1 MRSRPS
7 PGLLPGLTGAQ
18 SSKVQGQVGR
28 GILPG
33 LSEQAFLLLIRV
45 KSRDC
50 PADHEL
56 WGTYPWG
63 KGVYLIPEARG
74 EVVVHQLLV
83 EDGGQAARDGGH
95 KPNPVRRAAPSHPLL
110 VLQVL
115 HERLTGGMMVHN
127 GHLGKLRRRGRCQE
141 VSEAPGPCSH
151 SLALSKEGSS
161 DEGSALPPHALR
173 PPERPLIPEHS
184 PLPPLLTRT
193 PSPSLPGNC
202 VIPPRSP
209 PRLPC
214 PSRGT
219 WWSLCPAPC
228 AQPPPERHHFLLAQ

>member
-1 MRSRPS
+1 MEGGLKGNEERTLTREDC
-7 PGLLPGLTGAQ
+7 LLPGLTGAQ
-18 SSKVQGQVGR
+18 SSKVRGQVGR

-127 GHLGKLRRRGRCQE
+127 GHLGKLRRRGRCRE

-161 DEGSALPPHALR
+161 DEGSAPPTCVASSREAPHPRAFT
-173 PPERPLIPEHS
+173 PCPHS
-184 PLPPLLTRT
+184 SPAPLPHLYLVT
-193 PSPSLPGNC
+193 
-202 VIPPRSP
+202 V
-209 PRLPC
+209 
-214 PSRGT
+214 
-219 WWSLCPAPC
+219 
-228 AQPPPERHHFLLAQ
+228 